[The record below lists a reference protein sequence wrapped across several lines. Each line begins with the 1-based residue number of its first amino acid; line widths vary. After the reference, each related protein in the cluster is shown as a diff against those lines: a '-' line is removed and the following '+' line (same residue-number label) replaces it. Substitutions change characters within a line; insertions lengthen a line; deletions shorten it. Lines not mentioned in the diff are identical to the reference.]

1 MLGLLVFAIG
11 FAGFGR
17 LVPLMS
23 LDGSRLYSFRYFC
36 GGILFIF
43 TFYFLHVI
51 LHLDL
56 EVSAWSVMA
65 ASTFGIA
72 WSLAEYLRQPERSIK
87 QWAHPIPL
95 LILVGTVCILIN
107 DGIDYLPYS
116 DDEFSNWIGVSRQI
130 YLAGDYG
137 SIGSQLW
144 LHGYTPGWR
153 LMLLYPWVLGGS
165 ISEGNSAAAPFIIM
179 VGLAGIL
186 FDVARWRMRS
196 LPGVS
201 EMRSAVLAWALTL
214 IALTAQVAGPT
225 WMWNLLI
232 EQPQIYPLAVS
243 AVALSLV
250 SFARNNSHIL
260 VFYAGLSLAG
270 SYMLKAAALAFA
282 PSTGL
287 AIIILSYAS
296 SNSWSEFSRRVGV
309 FATLVFLPIIVCM
322 ISWMWYTRSFP
333 PGHLSVFQ
341 TFTADYIAHAQTLD
355 WRDLAHRF
363 SNAVWAYTTTYKLPL
378 TILALLALLT
388 AAIRGRIAPL
398 VQWVSFFGLYT
409 LSLYW
414 YHLGGFGTYYFNT
427 LNSIERFMRIPIH
440 ILHTLG
446 FVVAI
451 FEISDILARKRFS
464 KLIKFL
470 NGRTVGYLSA
480 LIVIVLGSYQT
491 IQILRSVEDVSTRS
505 YQKTDPNINEAKRA
519 VEAAIQLSGDKL
531 PNNPIV
537 LFISQGTNAGA
548 LGYAKYFSLGA
559 QDQDGHPINLQ
570 FQGVSW
576 TPNTPVNVWQHKITA
591 EEMRLQMLS
600 SDMIWPMKVDPWIL
614 SILKPLVTEP
624 ACLENPL
631 DKFFIRQEKRGSY
644 SGFVCISKSG

>member
-17 LVPLMS
+17 LVPLVS
-23 LDGSRLYSFRYFC
+23 LDGTRLYSFRYFC
-36 GGILFIF
+36 GGILFVF

-65 ASTFGIA
+65 ASTFGFA
-72 WSLAEYLRQPERSIK
+72 WSLAEHLRQPRRSIY
-87 QWAHPIPL
+87 QWAHPVPL
-95 LILVGTVCILIN
+95 LILAGAVCILIN
-107 DGIDYLPYS
+107 GGIEYLPYS

-165 ISEGNSAAAPFIIM
+165 INEGNSAAAPFIIM

-196 LPGVS
+196 LPGIS
-201 EMRSAVLAWALTL
+201 EMRSGVLAWALTL

-225 WMWNLLI
+225 WMRNLLI
-232 EQPQIYPLAVS
+232 EQPQIYPLAVC
-243 AVALSLV
+243 AIALSLV

-296 SNSWSEFSRRVGV
+296 SGSWSEFSRRLSV
-309 FATLVFLPIIVCM
+309 FSTLAFLPIIIGM
-322 ISWMWYTRSFP
+322 MSWMWYTRSFP
-333 PGHLSVFQ
+333 PDHLSVFR

-363 SNAVWAYTTTYKLPL
+363 SGAVWAYTTTYKLPL

-398 VQWVSFFGLYT
+398 VQWAGFFALYILT
-409 LSLYW
+409 LYW
-414 YHLGGFGTYYFNT
+414 FHLGGFGTYYFNT
-427 LNSIERFMRIPIH
+427 LNSIERFTRIPIH

-451 FEISDILARKRFS
+451 FEISDILTHKRFS
-464 KLIKFL
+464 KMIIFL

-480 LIVIVLGSYQT
+480 FIVIVLGAYQVT
-491 IQILRSVEDVSTRS
+491 LILRSVEDVSTRK
-505 YQKTDPNINEAKRA
+505 YQMTDPNINEAKRA

-531 PNNPIV
+531 PNHPIV
-537 LFISQGTNAGA
+537 LFISQGTSAGA

-559 QDQDGHPINLQ
+559 QRKDGHPINMK
-570 FQGVSW
+570 FNGVSW
-576 TPNTPVNVWQHKITA
+576 TPNTPINTWQKKVTDDG
-591 EEMRLQMLS
+591 MRLQMLS

-614 SILKPLVTEP
+614 SILASLVTDS

-631 DKFFIRQEKRGSY
+631 DKFYIRQDRQGTF
-644 SGFVCISKSG
+644 SGFACISKSG